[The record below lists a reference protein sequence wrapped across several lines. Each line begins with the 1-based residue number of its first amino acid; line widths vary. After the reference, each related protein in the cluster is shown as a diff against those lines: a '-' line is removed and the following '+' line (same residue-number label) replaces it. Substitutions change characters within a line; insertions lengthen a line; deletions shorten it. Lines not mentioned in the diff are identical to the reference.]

1 MEMFGLLRQHGG
13 RLLVL
18 EGGSLHLDEGVRKAC
33 GETVG
38 AWTGELVDWLA
49 TSWVVYGC
57 YTMLCPHLTDI
68 WQVIYTL
75 LSQFD

>member
-1 MEMFGLLRQHGG
+1 M
-13 RLLVL
+13 L

-33 GETVG
+33 GGTVG